1 MEKVRNRNAER
12 DRGREGAWHETCLT
26 MYDTGNVLEYGT
38 PAFNEII
45 TSQGVKTIPG
55 TRSIILVDID
65 QVGTSCGFSVPKYD
79 FVEFRPTLH
88 DFFEK
93 RVANEEA
100 GKREDGIER

>member
-1 MEKVRNRNAER
+1 M
-12 DRGREGAWHETCLT
+12 LT
-26 MYDTGNVLEYGT
+26 IIVSRYDKGNVLEYGT
-38 PAFNEII
+38 PEFNQVIE
-45 TSQGVKTIPG
+45 SQKIKIIPG
-55 TRSIILVDID
+55 TRSIVLVDID

-93 RVANEEA
+93 RVANEKA